1 MHETI
6 KKMAQAFTKQR
17 EQRRRAYAAFT
28 ALAILVSVTT
38 TYWLVKPA
46 STMAAEYT
54 CGIEEH
60 VHTDECYADVLICG
74 YGETEEDSEDSEEA
88 PDTEEA
94 PGTEAPET
102 EVPIEEAAP
111 EAPAEETEEPAPVE
125 EESTLEIE
133 EPQETEEP
141 QEEEQAPVEAE
152 AAAEPEESADEE
164 PAAAEDPAEEPVTE
178 APAEEEA
185 EPAAVSQEPDESEE
199 AASEPEEAAE
209 DSEPA
214 AEADETDEGSEDS
227 DSSES
232 ASKKSSGGASK
243 MAVRV
248 SAEPAEADE
257 AEESE
262 DAAPAEDG
270 EHVHTAAC
278 YEKVLVC
285 GKEEHVH
292 DETCSEMLEAE
303 ELGELIC
310 TQPEHT
316 HTEDCWDEN
325 GALIC
330 TLEEHT
336 HSDSCY
342 KIEQGNLMMVLP
354 AGAEIP
360 EGYEIEYSYI
370 DPDNRFG
377 VAVYTPEGAFP
388 EGAELAVELLTEDS
402 EAYIHTNKVLD
413 EMVARDELRYDQFV
427 ALDVHFLLNGE
438 EIQPA
443 EPVYVC
449 INALSLFSEDAD
461 PTTLTVHHLAEV
473 HEDAAG
479 EEPVEEPAVEEFVE
493 EPVVEESV
501 EEATVEEA
509 PAEPIEI
516 DGLLV
521 ETVADGTEETVGQ
534 VEAVENGETYDVATA
549 FEVSNFSIMLMTIQ
563 NEIKFTVQH
572 YINIQRVE
580 LGTAKDSYTN
590 AVIGEGNLPVI
601 DTRDDL
607 DGDGGILPSGATPN
621 LVNVTVDKSTG
632 KIKMVDSTEKVYKD
646 ETYTYS
652 QKLSST
658 ASQADNMTAIN
669 KLATNSNYAIKEVWV
684 LKSGKSA
691 NSTSRDDWNIYSPT
705 VVKFSNNSTA
715 DSNTVVVTDGMVIR
729 LVYDTNTN
737 SHSNA
742 ANFYDYNISN
752 GYTESGSGDSA
763 IYTMVTDQ
771 KGINSSGNYSNSS
784 KVKLAFGNK
793 NTGSGLADEYFES
806 NGEKQYLNQYNG
818 NGFKGCTFG
827 IASGLDSDGH
837 IVYNS
842 KVVAPN
848 LFNEGGTVTG
858 KKSYSGTLNFTSS
871 GDSFELVSVSETDK
885 IKQLTGLNL
894 FNNPVCGTT
903 TYSQIWTNN
912 FWPMDSATDT
922 PRDIQF
928 GNYKD
933 YAAGNRIYSNS
944 DGSTTGPLP
953 KSDDGKNHNSYFGM
967 NYAVQF
973 DLTADY
979 IGPLDYLFFGD
990 DDMWVFLTDPNGNS
1004 QLICD
1009 IGGVH
1014 SSVGEYVDLWD
1025 YIPKDRSDDGTY
1037 RLTFF
1042 YTERGASGSTC
1053 YMRFTLPSVS
1063 SVSTDRISGALEI
1076 SKKVVGAT
1084 TDAEFTFN
1092 LDLSSS
1098 DTYTAVYSDGSTQ
1111 TVSGKNNVITL
1122 AHGETITIPDLPVGA
1137 TYSITETAVDGY
1149 HTTYQV
1155 NSGEVTVG
1163 NTASGL
1169 IEQGTT
1175 SVAYVN
1181 TTGPMLPSTGGP
1193 GTNFITTLGT
1203 VMMLGAGVLL
1213 LDQRRR
1219 KGGPSA
1225 T

>member
-1 MHETI
+1 M
-6 KKMAQAFTKQR
+6 
-17 EQRRRAYAAFT
+17 
-28 ALAILVSVTT
+28 SGTT

-214 AEADETDEGSEDS
+214 AEAHETDEGSEDS

-285 GKEEHVH
+285 GKEEHIH

-316 HTEDCWDEN
+316 HTEDCWTEN

-342 KIEQGNLMMVLP
+342 KIEQGDLMMVLP

-377 VAVYTPEGAFP
+377 VMVYAPEEAIPEGAVLK
-388 EGAELAVELLTEDS
+388 AELLMEDS
-402 EAYIHTNKVLD
+402 DAYAEAGAAL
-413 EMVARDELRYDQFV
+413 EAMASRDELVYDEFV
-427 ALDVHFLLNGE
+427 ALDIHFLLNGE
-438 EIQPA
+438 EVQP
-443 EPVYVC
+443 EHPVYVC
-449 INALSLFSEDAD
+449 INALGLFSECAD
-461 PTTLTVHHLAEV
+461 LESIAVQHHARAKDGAEKL
-473 HEDAAG
+473 EEG
-479 EEPVEEPAVEEFVE
+479 EEEIQVVDEVAEEVTEE
-493 EPVVEESV
+493 
-501 EEATVEEA
+501 TVEPETA
-509 PAEPIEI
+509 QEETTEVPEVEGIV
-516 DGLLV
+516 V
-521 ETVADGTEETVGQ
+521 ETVADSTEETGP
-534 VEAVENGETYDVATA
+534 VEVTENEDTVDVAAAFNVDGFSTFTLTA
-549 FEVSNFSIMLMTIQ
+549 RINDPVF
-563 NEIKFTVQH
+563 KVQH
-572 YINIQRVE
+572 YAYVQKVSYSDSK
-580 LGTAKDSYTN
+580 GTLD
-590 AVIGEGNLPVI
+590 VI
-601 DTRDDL
+601 DTSGGALPKNGDL
-607 DGDGGILPSGATPN
+607 DLAVKKITIKDDG
-621 LVNVTVDKSTG
+621 TVKTSN
-632 KIKMVDSTEKVYKD
+632 KLEMVYTTED
-646 ETYTYS
+646 YTYS
-652 QKLSST
+652 DKLSSGNT
-658 ASQADNMTAIN
+658 QAENLKAIN
-669 KLATNSNYAIKEVWV
+669 KLDENTNYTLSAIWVRQDGVDATDTDETDWTVYDP
-684 LKSGKSA
+684 SA
-691 NSTSRDDWNIYSPT
+691 VNFVNQGSED
-705 VVKFSNNSTA
+705 A
-715 DSNTVVVTDGMVIR
+715 NTVVLTSDTVIR
-729 LVYDTNTN
+729 LVYKT
-737 SHSNA
+737 
-742 ANFYDYNISN
+742 
-752 GYTESGSGDSA
+752 
-763 IYTMVTDQ
+763 
-771 KGINSSGNYSNSS
+771 SSGNYKNATTMYDYDITDGKYYKNREDSSVYAKQSNLSES
-784 KVKLAFGNK
+784 TTIFAKTNISGKAQGINSPSNYSGSGTKLAFGNENTATGLGHLTWK
-793 NTGSGLADEYFES
+793 N
-806 NGEKQYLNQYNG
+806 NGVTNMVNGYNDDSD
-818 NGFKGCTFG
+818 NDLVSYAGCTFKLVK
-827 IASGLDSDGH
+827 GLQDGK
-837 IVYNS
+837 IVYSSNIN
-842 KVVAPN
+842 APK
-848 LFNEGGTVTG
+848 LFNEGSAKG
-858 KKSYSGTLNFTSS
+858 KTAFTDATMTFERNGDTYTLTSIKGSSS
-871 GDSFELVSVSETDK
+871 GVSVSNLHQFT
-885 IKQLTGLNL
+885 LND
-894 FNNPVCGTT
+894 GTT
-903 TYSQIWTNN
+903 PSGRSYSIWSNN
-912 FWPMDSATDT
+912 FWPMDGVAEDGHDIRFGTSTEYNNRYFYGVITDGT
-922 PRDIQF
+922 TALT
-928 GNYKD
+928 K
-933 YAAGNRIYSNS
+933 NS
-944 DGSTTGPLP
+944 PQ
-953 KSDDGKNHNSYFGM
+953 SDDMKEHNSYFGM
-967 NYAVQF
+967 NYAVRF

-979 IGPLDYLFFGD
+979 VGPLDYLFFGD
-990 DDMWVFLTDPNGNS
+990 DDMWVFLTDLSTGKS
-1004 QLICD
+1004 TLVCD

-1014 SSVGEYVDLWD
+1014 SSVGEYVNLWD
-1025 YIPKDRSDDGTY
+1025 YMTKEGRTEDKQYTLS
-1037 RLTFF
+1037 FF
-1042 YTERGASGSTC
+1042 YTERGASGSSC

-1063 SVSTDRISGALEI
+1063 SVSPDLSTGDLVI
-1076 SKKVVGAT
+1076 SKDVVGAT
-1084 TDAEFTFN
+1084 GDAGEFEFT
-1092 LDLSSS
+1092 LTLLTSSGAALTDQFPATHS
-1098 DTYTAVYSDGSTQ
+1098 ENGACTVKSGDTIRLGDDD
-1111 TVSGKNNVITL
+1111 KI
-1122 AHGETITIPDLPVGA
+1122 TITGLPAG
-1137 TYSITETAVDGY
+1137 TKYSITEAEAGGY
-1149 HTTYQV
+1149 HTTYRI
-1155 NSGEVTVG
+1155 NSGTVTVG
-1163 NTASGL
+1163 NTASGSIVL
-1169 IEQGTT
+1169 GTT
-1175 SVAYVN
+1175 TVAYVN

-1219 KGGPSA
+1219 KGGLSA